1 MTYLTPNR
9 SIPATGGTM
18 DTFVALPETKP
29 LGTVLIA
36 VELWGMTTHMQ
47 DIAERLAAQG
57 YAAVVLDLFR
67 RQAPPVPEDPIAR
80 WSATFE
86 AFDDVRCTRDCRMAL
101 DWTRSGACGFDAG
114 SVFAW
119 GFCMGGR
126 FAHNLAA
133 FDQRLAGAINFYG
146 RINFPRMP
154 DKPFLPIEVT
164 RMIDAPYL
172 GLFAETDGLIPEE
185 DVQRLRQDLRANPNA
200 EVRVMPGT
208 QHAFFNDQR
217 AAYHPAAAQEAWT
230 KVLTFL
236 ERHR

>member
-1 MTYLTPNR
+1 MPYLTPNT
-9 SIPATGGTM
+9 SIPAVDGTM
-18 DTFVALPETKP
+18 DAFVAQPAARP

-67 RQAPPVPEDPIAR
+67 KQAPPVPEDPMDR
-80 WSATFE
+80 WAATFE
-86 AFDDVRCTRDCRMAL
+86 GFDDVRCTRDCRMAL
-101 DWTRSGACGFDAG
+101 DWALSGTCGFDAG

-133 FDQRLAGAINFYG
+133 FDPRLAGAINFYG
-146 RINFPRMP
+146 RVNFPRMP
-154 DKPFLPIEVT
+154 NKPFLPIEVT
-164 RMIDAPYL
+164 RMIEAPYL

-185 DVQRLRQDLRANPNA
+185 DVARLVHDLRQNPDA
-200 EVRVMPGT
+200 EVSVMHGT

-217 AAYHPAAAQEAWT
+217 EAFHPDAAREAWT
-230 KVLTFL
+230 KVLAFL
-236 ERHR
+236 EKHG